1 MRHTF
6 GLRGR
11 RLALV
16 AVGIFA
22 LAAGIAYAAIP
33 DAGTGVYHACML
45 NTHGTI
51 RIIDP
56 ATEQCRASNETEIT
70 FNQNGQK
77 GDPGSPGT
85 PGAQGPAGTNGTNG
99 TDGTNG
105 TNGTDGT
112 NGSNGTNGVS
122 PTVQQLPP
130 GDPNCGGAGGVAITG
145 ATGPPAYVCSGA
157 NGQKGAD
164 GTPFSGTFTSPNG
177 EYSLKVTDTGVVISA
192 LNGAKIDFSDS
203 AINVTS
209 RGATF
214 VRSDGDFTVMGSTA
228 VTLRA
233 ALNLSLRGDSNVNVQ
248 SSGPATVSAGGPLA
262 LTGSNVAING
272 GFTCFP
278 AVRVSDAVTAIDA
291 ATGQAFV
298 VALAP
303 GASTVCI
310 GN

>member
-1 MRHTF
+1 MRHTL

-22 LAAGIAYAAIP
+22 LVGGIAYAAIP

-70 FNQNGQK
+70 FNQKGQK
-77 GDPGSPGT
+77 GDPGTAGT

-99 TDGTNG
+99 TNG
-105 TNGTDGT
+105 I
-112 NGSNGTNGVS
+112 S
-122 PTVQQLPP
+122 PTVQQLAV
-130 GDPNCGGAGGVAITG
+130 GDPNCPAGGAAITG
-145 ATGPPAYVCSGA
+145 ATGPPAYVCSGT
-157 NGQKGAD
+157 NGAD

-177 EYSLKVTDTGVVISA
+177 NYTLKVTDTGVVISA

-209 RGATF
+209 RGTTF
-214 VRSDGDFTVMGSTA
+214 VRSDGDFTVMGSTN

-233 ALNLSLRGDSNVNVQ
+233 ASNLSLKGDSNATLQ
-248 SSGPATVSAGGPLA
+248 GSGTATVSPAGR
-262 LTGSNVAING
+262 SH
-272 GFTCFP
+272 
-278 AVRVSDAVTAIDA
+278 
-291 ATGQAFV
+291 
-298 VALAP
+298 
-303 GASTVCI
+303 
-310 GN
+310 

>member
-11 RLALV
+11 RLAL
-16 AVGIFA
+16 ATICFFA

-70 FNQNGQK
+70 FNQQGQK
-77 GDPGSPGT
+77 GDPGSPG
-85 PGAQGPAGTNGTNG
+85 AQGLPGTHGTNGT
-99 TDGTNG
+99 
-105 TNGTDGT
+105 
-112 NGSNGTNGVS
+112 NGTNGVS
-122 PTVQQLPP
+122 PTVQQLAADDAHCPA
-130 GDPNCGGAGGVAITG
+130 GGAAITDSAG
-145 ATGPPAYVCSGA
+145 STAYVCSGA
-157 NGQKGAD
+157 NGQDGAD

-177 EYSLKVTDTGVVISA
+177 KYSLKVTDTGVVISA

-209 RGATF
+209 RGTTF
-214 VRSDGDFTVMGSTA
+214 VRSDGDFTVMGSTN

-233 ALNLSLRGDSNVNVQ
+233 ASNLSLRGDSNVTLQ
-248 SSGPATVSAGGPLA
+248 SSNTATVSAGGPLS
-262 LTGSNVAING
+262 LSGGTVGINRGS
-272 GFTCFP
+272 TCFP
-278 AVRVSDAVTAIDA
+278 AVRVSDAITDA
-291 ATGQAFV
+291 DAESGQQFV

-303 GASTVCI
+303 GSSTVCI
-310 GN
+310 G

>member
-1 MRHTF
+1 MRHSF

-11 RLALV
+11 RLALAV
-16 AVGIFA
+16 VGIFA

-70 FNQNGQK
+70 FNQQGQK
-77 GDPGSPGT
+77 GDPGSPGER
-85 PGAQGPAGTNGTNG
+85 GPAGANGTNG

-105 TNGTDGT
+105 TNGT
-112 NGSNGTNGVS
+112 NGVS
-122 PTVQQLPP
+122 PTVQQLAA
-130 GDPNCGGAGGVAITG
+130 GDAHCAAGGAAITDAAG
-145 ATGPPAYVCSGA
+145 STAYVCSGA
-157 NGQKGAD
+157 NGQNGAD

-177 EYSLKVTDTGVVISA
+177 KYSLKVTDTGVVISA

-209 RGATF
+209 RGTTF
-214 VRSDGDFTVMGSTA
+214 VRGDGDFTVMGGTN

-233 ALNLSLRGDSNVNVQ
+233 GSNLSLRGDSNATLQ
-248 SSGPATVSAGGPLA
+248 GSGAATVSAGGPLS
-262 LTGSNVAING
+262 LSGSTVAING
-272 GFTCFP
+272 GSTCFP
-278 AVRVSDAVTAIDA
+278 AVRVSDGITAADA
-291 ATGQAFV
+291 ESGQQFV

-303 GASTVCI
+303 GSSTVCI
-310 GN
+310 G